1 MDNLWQVGKLYKMI
15 VVDGRYLFD
24 TLVHINTFLR
34 CGGNVYIDPE
44 VSSKEILTV
53 KQLNSNEEKDLT
65 EGDWT
70 VSFNRSR
77 TVVGTG
83 DNGKRK

>member
-1 MDNLWQVGKLYKMI
+1 ME
-15 VVDGRYLFD
+15 
-24 TLVHINTFLR
+24 TCT
-34 CGGNVYIDPE
+34 VYIDPE
-44 VSSKEILTV
+44 VSRIEILTV

-83 DNGKRK
+83 DNGKRKQTSPIQSETILRLRREDGGSSPI